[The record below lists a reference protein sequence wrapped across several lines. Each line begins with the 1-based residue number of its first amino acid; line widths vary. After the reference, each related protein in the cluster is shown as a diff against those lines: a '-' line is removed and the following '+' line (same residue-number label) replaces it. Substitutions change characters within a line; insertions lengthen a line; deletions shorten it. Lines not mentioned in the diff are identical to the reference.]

1 MELVSSSPYRNE
13 LETWLSH
20 LCHNQLYEGHRETLL
35 RFLDEV
41 FTAVAAEPYVYTD
54 IVIDM
59 QTEAVAQEA
68 NEVQFAMDSTEWNWS
83 SDKRF
88 DFDYLNFCFKDKMAS
103 PFFGVTHAALC
114 E

>member
-68 NEVQFAMDSTEWNWS
+68 NEVQFAMDSTERNWS
-83 SDKRF
+83 PDKRF
-88 DFDYLNFCFKDKMAS
+88 DFDYLNFCF
-103 PFFGVTHAALC
+103 
-114 E
+114 

>member
-1 MELVSSSPYRNE
+1 MGLVSSYPHRNE
-13 LETWLSH
+13 IETWLSH

-41 FTAVAAEPYVYTD
+41 FTAVAAEPYMYTD

-68 NEVQFAMDSTEWNWS
+68 SEGKIGMDSTDSNWS
-83 SDKRF
+83 CNTR
-88 DFDYLNFCFKDKMAS
+88 
-103 PFFGVTHAALC
+103 
-114 E
+114 